1 MVKEHLFDTREELLS
16 ALQEECVAALQE
28 ALKGRGKASLM
39 VSGGSSPAPL
49 YQRLSEVDLDWSAIS
64 VALVDERW
72 VEPGHEKSN
81 ETLVVDNL
89 LQNRA
94 AEASLTGMKN
104 SAELPAQGLAECEA
118 AYRKLPQPFDI
129 TLLGM
134 GPDGHTA
141 SLFPHA
147 DGLEQALDLNS
158 DALCAAISAKQS
170 EVTGAFT
177 DRMTLS
183 LKGLLNSRR
192 LILLITGEDKLAAF
206 RQAQSGSEVADMPI
220 RALLRQE
227 QVPLTVYWA
236 P

>member
-1 MVKEHLFDTREELLS
+1 MVNEHLFDSREELLA
-16 ALQEECVAALQE
+16 ALQDECTSALQE
-28 ALKGRGKASLM
+28 ALKERGKASLM

-49 YQRLSEVDLDWSAIS
+49 YQRLSEVDLDWSAVS

-81 ETLVVDNL
+81 ETLVVNNL
-89 LQNRA
+89 MQNRA
-94 AEASLTGMKN
+94 AQASLTGMKN
-104 SAELPAQGLAECEA
+104 AAELPAQGLAECEA
-118 AYRKLPQPFDI
+118 AYQKLPQPFDV

-147 DGLEQALDLNS
+147 DGLEKALDTSN

-170 EVTGAFT
+170 EVTGEYT

-192 LILLITGEDKLAAF
+192 LILLITGEDKLEAF

-220 RALLRQE
+220 RAVLQQDQL
-227 QVPLTVYWA
+227 PLTVYWA